1 MERTNNMPAKMK
13 IKTKKPR
20 PSGVTVTQTR
30 SGGFRMRAY
39 GPSAPD
45 LRTVVPGLLGA
56 KPTSPSDNE
65 ECRTC
70 LGNGRIRDGETRE
83 LRRCLDCGGTGVAP

>member
-1 MERTNNMPAKMK
+1 MSAKTTTNK
-13 IKTKKPR
+13 KTKKPL
-20 PSGVTVTQTR
+20 PSGVTVTRTK
-30 SGGFRMRAY
+30 SGGFRMKAY
-39 GPSAPD
+39 GPNAPD

-56 KPTSPSDNE
+56 GSASPPDDE

-83 LRRCLDCGGTGVAP
+83 LRRCLDCGGTGVAS

>member
-1 MERTNNMPAKMK
+1 MTVKTK
-13 IKTKKPR
+13 TKTKKQR
-20 PSGVTVTQTR
+20 PSGITVALTK
-30 SGGFRMRAY
+30 SGGFRMKAY
-39 GPSAPD
+39 GLNAHD

-56 KPTSPSDNE
+56 TPTSPSEDE

-83 LRRCLDCGGTGVAP
+83 LRRCLDCGGTGILP